1 MIDCSF
7 LPVFYEK
14 HTAQKQGRP
23 VPAVENFHAT
33 ESVWLDFYGVGRFEA
48 YQFVYSECKSIAHL
62 QEWLVATRGAEQV
75 QAAATAFREWTQ
87 QRGTT
92 VRSTGVERRILSDEQ
107 MQSWQ
112 EQGYIKVSGLIDKEA
127 CDAVTDFICSYLGL
141 DLHDPSTWYL
151 ERTDWH
157 GLMVQQYQHAS
168 MQAIRSHP
176 DVKQLF
182 AELYN
187 TDNIILQTDK
197 VSFNPPETN
206 EWKFVHHQL
215 HWDMDYQ
222 KPNPTYIQG
231 LIYLNDV
238 PRDRGPLKVV
248 PGFHRQFDEWKEKYP
263 DEAISYE
270 EMRKLEPEYI
280 SGKKGDIVLWL
291 QTLPHAASPNHSDLP
306 RFVQYLSFNRL

>member
-1 MIDCSF
+1 M
-7 LPVFYEK
+7 
-14 HTAQKQGRP
+14 
-23 VPAVENFHAT
+23 
-33 ESVWLDFYGVGRFEA
+33 
-48 YQFVYSECKSIAHL
+48 
-62 QEWLVATRGAEQV
+62 ATRGAEQV